1 MTFSEPKRALP
12 FLAAAMLVLLA
23 GRAEAQF
30 PLSPALWQENISLDV
45 QTIESQMTSF
55 MGSDP
60 NAPEPR
66 TEALTGI
73 GYDVTGSI
81 EFGSTESPEGTAQVT
96 WDISEAGAALNLT
109 SIVNIDFQVR
119 VIETAPPPVSVT
131 EVPVHLLATGSVS
144 VEQIFGPRA
153 TSSFSFR
160 VIGTSVV
167 ISANLDLYGDPDSTK
182 TTDSFTIDET
192 PLVPPDVVV
201 LVSMSA
207 AAQMGTVGTGGTA
220 TGSAV
225 GMVDPII
232 EIADETIPGTTN
244 SYRDFFTVEFS
255 DGYNAQTPVIPVTW
269 GQLKQLFNTQR

>member
-23 GRAEAQF
+23 GRAEAQGT
-30 PLSPALWQENISLDV
+30 LSPALWHENISLEV
-45 QTIESQMTSF
+45 QTIESEMTSF
-55 MGSDP
+55 MGSDQ

-66 TEALTGI
+66 TEQLTGI
-73 GYDVTGSI
+73 GYDVTGSV

-119 VIETAPPPVSVT
+119 VIETATPPVSVT
-131 EVPVHLLATGSVS
+131 EVPVNLMATGSVS
-144 VEQIFGPRA
+144 VEQFFGPRA

-160 VIGTSVV
+160 AIGTSVV
-167 ISANLDLYGDPDSTK
+167 ISASLDLYGDPDSTT

-192 PLVPPDVVV
+192 PLIPPDVVV

-207 AAQMGTVGTGGTA
+207 AAQMGTVGTGGAA
-220 TGSAV
+220 TGSAT

-232 EIADETIPGTTN
+232 EVADETIPGTTN

-255 DGYNAQTPVIPVTW
+255 EGYDAQTPVRPVTW